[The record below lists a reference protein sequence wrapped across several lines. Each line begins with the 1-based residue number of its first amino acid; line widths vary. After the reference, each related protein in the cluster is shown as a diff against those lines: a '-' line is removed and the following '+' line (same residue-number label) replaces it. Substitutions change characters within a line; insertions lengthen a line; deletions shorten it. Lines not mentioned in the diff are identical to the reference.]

1 VRTASRRSKSSS
13 AARSPKV
20 PRLLFVL
27 TALSWCALSPHLSAA
42 ADIDDSRI
50 LRVEQWL
57 KAVLRHEP
65 GAGDDSVVLVGSWTS
80 GDLRT
85 FWVDGAVLAQLMRD
99 PKLSS
104 FRVQL
109 LDQRSSLRITYAPG
123 DLHRLK
129 VLACAAAGIV
139 TESPCLELKAS
150 AELDAELRRLADAAA
165 ESKIRGDKNYVLRRG
180 ALLHTDVATFSAD
193 LIEPLAPVTTA
204 DPQRILMKISDG
216 REIELGRGAMHW
228 EIARVLLD
236 SVAPAPDTMVRL
248 WYRATA
254 AWMQKRNYHDPVHL
268 TRARGAFPNDAD
280 ILFLSGCERE
290 EYARPDTQAAARAA
304 VLPSGITL
312 DIRSKREEL
321 GQAETFFRRALALKP
336 DVPEVRLRLGR
347 VLLLRGRYKEAAD
360 ELRLATT
367 SAGEDLL
374 RYYGTLFLGAAEEAL
389 GDDGAASAA
398 YAKGAQLYPA
408 AQSPRL
414 ALSALARRRGDR
426 PGALTEIRRVF
437 DLPASPPAR
446 DDPWW
451 TYHTAQAR
459 NADALLE
466 ELRQPFLEA
475 GR

>member
-1 VRTASRRSKSSS
+1 M
-13 AARSPKV
+13 
-20 PRLLFVL
+20 PRFLFVL

-42 ADIDDSRI
+42 ADIEDSRI

-57 KAVLRHEP
+57 KAVLHHEL
-65 GAGDDSVVLVGSWTS
+65 GAGDDSVVLVGSWPS
-80 GDLRT
+80 SDLRT
-85 FWVDGAVLAQLMRD
+85 FWVDGAVLAQLTRD

-109 LDQRSSLRITYAPG
+109 LDQRSSQRITYAPHH
-123 DLHRLK
+123 LRRLK

-139 TESPCLELKAS
+139 TESPCLELKAL
-150 AELDAELRRLADAAA
+150 ADLDAELRRLADAAA
-165 ESKIRGDKNYVLRRG
+165 ESRIRGDENYVLRRG
-180 ALLHTDVATFSAD
+180 ALLHSDAAMFSAD
-193 LIEPLAPVTTA
+193 LIEPLAPGTTA
-204 DPQRILMKISDG
+204 DPQRIVMNISDG
-216 REIELGRGAMHW
+216 RQIELGRGAMHW
-228 EIARVLLD
+228 EIARLLLD
-236 SVAPAPDTMVRL
+236 AVAPRPDTMVRL

-254 AWMQKRNYHDPVHL
+254 AWMQNRNYHDPVHL
-268 TRARGAFPNDAD
+268 TRARGVFPNDAD

-290 EYARPDTQAAARAA
+290 AYARPDTQAAARAA

-312 DIRSKREEL
+312 DIRSEREEL
-321 GQAETFFRRALALKP
+321 GQAEAFFRRALALKP
-336 DVPEVRLRLGR
+336 NVPETRLRLGR

-389 GDDGAASAA
+389 GDYGGASAA
-398 YAKGAQLYPA
+398 YAKGAELYPA

-437 DLPASPPAR
+437 DLPVSPPAR

>member
-1 VRTASRRSKSSS
+1 V
-13 AARSPKV
+13 V

-27 TALSWCALSPHLSAA
+27 TALAWCLLSPNLSAA
-42 ADIDDSRI
+42 ADLEDSRI

-57 KAVLRHEP
+57 KAVLDHEP
-65 GAGDDSVVLVGSWTS
+65 GAGDDSVVLVGSWPGS
-80 GDLRT
+80 DLRT
-85 FWVDGAVLAQLMRD
+85 FWVDAAVLAQLTRD
-99 PKLSS
+99 PKLSA

-109 LDQRSSLRITYAPG
+109 LDQRSSQRIAYAPHH
-123 DLHRLK
+123 LRRLK

-139 TESPCLELKAS
+139 TESPCLELKAL
-150 AELDAELRRLADAAA
+150 ADLDTELRRLADAAA
-165 ESKIRGDKNYVLRRG
+165 ASRIRGDGNYILRRG
-180 ALLHTDVATFSAD
+180 ALLHSDTAMFSAD
-193 LIEPLAPVTTA
+193 PIEPLAPGATA
-204 DPQRILMKISDG
+204 DPQRILMNISDG

-236 SVAPAPDTMVRL
+236 AVAPGPDTMVRR

-254 AWMQKRNYHDPVHL
+254 AWMQNRNYHDPVHL
-268 TRARGAFPNDAD
+268 TRARGVFPNDAD

-290 EYARPDTQAAARAA
+290 AYARPDIHAAARAA
-304 VLPSGITL
+304 VVPRGITL
-312 DIRSKREEL
+312 DVRSEREEL
-321 GQAETFFRRALALKP
+321 GQAEAFFRRALALNP
-336 DVPEVRLRLGR
+336 DAPETRLRLGR
-347 VLLLRGRYKEAAD
+347 VLLLRGRYKEAAN
-360 ELRLATT
+360 ELRLATA

-374 RYYGTLFLGAAEEAL
+374 RYYGTLFLGAAEEGL
-389 GDDGAASAA
+389 GDYGRATAA
-398 YAKGAQLYPA
+398 YAKGAELYPA

-426 PGALTEIRRVF
+426 RGAVTEIRRVF
-437 DLPASPPAR
+437 DLPVFPPAR

-459 NADALLE
+459 NADALLD

>member
-1 VRTASRRSKSSS
+1 M
-13 AARSPKV
+13 
-20 PRLLFVL
+20 PRLFVL
-27 TALSWCALSPHLSAA
+27 TVLSCCALCPHSAA
-42 ADIDDSRI
+42 AADPEDNRV

-57 KAVLRHEP
+57 KAVLKHEP
-65 GAGDDSVVLVGSWTS
+65 GVGDDSVVSVGSWPG
-80 GDLRT
+80 GDLRA
-85 FWVDGAVLAQLMRD
+85 FRVDGAVLAQLTRD

-109 LDQRSSLRITYAPG
+109 LDQRSSRRVTYAPHH
-123 DLHRLK
+123 LRRLK

-139 TESPCLELKAS
+139 TEPPCLDLKAS

-165 ESKIRGDKNYVLRRG
+165 ASRTRGDKDYVLRRG
-180 ALLHTDVATFSAD
+180 ALLHTDAAMFSAD
-193 LIEPLAPVTTA
+193 PIEPLAPDTS
-204 DPQRILMKISDG
+204 DGPQRILMNISDG

-236 SVAPAPDTMVRL
+236 AVGSDMMVRS

-254 AWMQKRNYHDPVHL
+254 AWMQNRNYYDPVHL
-268 TRARGAFPNDAD
+268 TRARGIFPNDAD

-304 VLPSGITL
+304 VLPGGLTL
-312 DIRSKREEL
+312 DIKSERAEL
-321 GQAETFFRRALALKP
+321 GLAEAFFRRALALKP
-336 DVPEVRLRLGR
+336 DTAETRLRLGR

-360 ELRLATT
+360 ELRLATR
-367 SAGEDLL
+367 SAEEDLL
-374 RYYGTLFLGAAEEAL
+374 RYYGALFLGAAEEAL
-389 GDDGAASAA
+389 QDYDGASAA
-398 YAKGAQLYPA
+398 FSRGAQLYPA
-408 AQSPRL
+408 AQTPRL

-426 PGALTEIRRVF
+426 LGAQAEIGRVF

-466 ELRQPFLEA
+466 ELRRPFLEA

>member
-1 VRTASRRSKSSS
+1 
-13 AARSPKV
+13 V

-27 TALSWCALSPHLSAA
+27 IALSWCAFPRHLSAA
-42 ADIDDSRI
+42 ADIEDGRI

-57 KAVLRHEP
+57 KAVFQHEP
-65 GAGDDSVVLVGSWTS
+65 GAGDDAVVLVGSWPS
-80 GDLRT
+80 VDLRT
-85 FWVDGAVLAQLMRD
+85 FWIDGAVLAQLTRD

-109 LDQRSSLRITYAPG
+109 LDQRSSHRLTYAPQH
-123 DLHRLK
+123 LRRLK

-139 TESPCLELKAS
+139 NESPCVELNAL
-150 AELDAELRRLADAAA
+150 AGLDTELRRLAEAAA
-165 ESKIRGDKNYVLRRG
+165 ASRSRGDKNYVLRRG
-180 ALLHTDVATFSAD
+180 ALLHTDTAMVSPG
-193 LIEPLAPVTTA
+193 LVEPLAPGTT
-204 DPQRILMKISDG
+204 DGPQPILMNISDG
-216 REIELGRGAMHW
+216 REIELGRGGIHW
-228 EIARVLLD
+228 EIARMLLD
-236 SVAPAPDTMVRL
+236 AVAPQPDTMVRL

-268 TRARGAFPNDAD
+268 TRARGVFPNDAD

-304 VLPSGITL
+304 VLPGGITL
-312 DIRSKREEL
+312 DIRSEREEL
-321 GQAETFFRRALALKP
+321 AQAEAFFRRALALKP

-374 RYYGTLFLGAAEEAL
+374 RYYGTLFLGAALEAL
-389 GDDGAASAA
+389 GDDGGASVA
-398 YAKGAQLYPA
+398 YTTGAELYPA

-437 DLPASPPAR
+437 DLPASAAAR

-466 ELRQPFLEA
+466 ELRQQFLEA

>member
-1 VRTASRRSKSSS
+1 M
-13 AARSPKV
+13 
-20 PRLLFVL
+20 PRLLLVL
-27 TALSWCALSPHLSAA
+27 TALLSSALSPHLSAA
-42 ADIDDSRI
+42 ADIDDRRI

-57 KAVLRHEP
+57 KAVLQHEP
-65 GAGDDSVVLVGSWTS
+65 GAGDDSVVLVGSWPS

-85 FWVDGAVLAQLMRD
+85 FWIDGAVLAQLTRD

-104 FRVQL
+104 FRIQL
-109 LDQRSSLRITYAPG
+109 LDQRSSQRITYAPEH
-123 DLHRLK
+123 LRRLK

-150 AELDAELRRLADAAA
+150 AGLDAELRRLAEAAA
-165 ESKIRGDKNYVLRRG
+165 ASRSRGDKNYVLRRG
-180 ALLHTDVATFSAD
+180 ALLHTDAAMFGARF
-193 LIEPLAPVTTA
+193 IEPLAPGPA
-204 DPQRILMKISDG
+204 AGAQPILMNISDG
-216 REIELGRGAMHW
+216 REIEVGRGAMHW

-236 SVAPAPDTMVRL
+236 AVAPGPDAMVRL

-254 AWMQKRNYHDPVHL
+254 AWMQKGNYHDPVHL
-268 TRARGAFPNDAD
+268 TRARGVFSNDAD

-312 DIRSKREEL
+312 DIRSEREEL
-321 GQAETFFRRALALKP
+321 AQAEAFFRRALALKP
-336 DVPEVRLRLGR
+336 DVPEARLRLGR

-367 SAGEDLL
+367 SAGENLL

-389 GDDGAASAA
+389 ADYGGASAA
-398 YAKGAQLYPA
+398 YTKAAQLYPA

-426 PGALTEIRRVF
+426 PGALTEIRHVF
-437 DLPASPPAR
+437 DLPASAAAR

-451 TYHTAQAR
+451 TYHTSQAR

-466 ELRQPFLEA
+466 ELRQPFVEA

>member
-1 VRTASRRSKSSS
+1 VR
-13 AARSPKV
+13 
-20 PRLLFVL
+20 RLLFVL
-27 TALSWCALSPHLSAA
+27 TVLSWCAFSPCLSAA
-42 ADIDDSRI
+42 ADVDDQRI

-57 KAVLRHEP
+57 KAVLQHEP
-65 GAGDDSVVLVGSWTS
+65 GAGDDAVVLVGSWPS

-85 FWVDGAVLAQLMRD
+85 FWIDGAVLAQLTRD
-99 PKLSS
+99 PTLSS

-109 LDQRSSLRITYAPG
+109 LDQRSSQRITYAPQH
-123 DLHRLK
+123 LRRLK

-150 AELDAELRRLADAAA
+150 AGLDAELRRLAEAADA
-165 ESKIRGDKNYVLRRG
+165 SRRRGDRNYVLRRG
-180 ALLHTDVATFSAD
+180 ALLHTDAAMFSAG
-193 LIEPLAPVTTA
+193 LIEPLAPGPVA
-204 DPQRILMKISDG
+204 DPQRILINISDG
-216 REIELGRGAMHW
+216 REIEVGRGAMHW

-236 SVAPAPDTMVRL
+236 AVAPGPDTMVRL

-254 AWMQKRNYHDPVHL
+254 AWMQRRNYHDPVHL
-268 TRARGAFPNDAD
+268 TRARGVFPNDAD

-290 EYARPDTQAAARAA
+290 DYARPDIQAAARAA
-304 VLPSGITL
+304 ALPHGITL
-312 DIRSKREEL
+312 DIRSEREEL
-321 GQAETFFRRALALKP
+321 AQAEAFFRRALALTP
-336 DVPEVRLRLGR
+336 GFPEARLRLGR
-347 VLLLRGRYKEAAD
+347 VLLLRGRYKEAAE
-360 ELRLATT
+360 ELRLATA

-389 GDDGAASAA
+389 GDDGGASAA

-437 DLPASPPAR
+437 ELPASPAAR

-451 TYHTAQAR
+451 TYHSAQAR

>member
-1 VRTASRRSKSSS
+1 M
-13 AARSPKV
+13 V
-20 PRLLFVL
+20 PRLFVL
-27 TALSWCALSPHLSAA
+27 TVLSWCALSPHPAAA
-42 ADIDDSRI
+42 ADPDDNRV

-57 KAVLRHEP
+57 KAVLKHEP
-65 GAGDDSVVLVGSWTS
+65 GAGDDSVVSVGSWPS
-80 GDLRT
+80 GDLRA
-85 FWVDGAVLAQLMRD
+85 FWVDGAVLAQLTRD

-104 FRVQL
+104 FRIQL
-109 LDQRSSLRITYAPG
+109 LDQRSSRRITYAPHH
-123 DLHRLK
+123 LRRLK

-139 TESPCLELKAS
+139 TEPPCLDLKAS
-150 AELDAELRRLADAAA
+150 AELDEELRRLADAAA
-165 ESKIRGDKNYVLRRG
+165 ESRTRGDKHYVLRRG
-180 ALLHTDVATFSAD
+180 ALLHTDAAMFSAD
-193 LIEPLAPVTTA
+193 PIETLAPHTS
-204 DPQRILMKISDG
+204 DEPQRILMNISDG

-236 SVAPAPDTMVRL
+236 AVGSDTMVRS

-254 AWMQKRNYHDPVHL
+254 AWMQNRNYHDPVHL
-268 TRARGAFPNDAD
+268 ARARGVFPNDTD

-304 VLPSGITL
+304 VLPGGLTL
-312 DIRSKREEL
+312 DIKSERAEL
-321 GQAETFFRRALALKP
+321 GLAEAFFRRALALKP
-336 DVPEVRLRLGR
+336 DTVEARLRLGR

-367 SAGEDLL
+367 SAEEDLL
-374 RYYGTLFLGAAEEAL
+374 RYYGALFLGAAEEAL
-389 GDDGAASAA
+389 EDYDGANAA
-398 YAKGAQLYPA
+398 YARGAQLYPA
-408 AQSPRL
+408 AQTPRL

-426 PGALTEIRRVF
+426 LGAQAEIRRVF

-466 ELRQPFLEA
+466 ELRRPFLEA

>member
-1 VRTASRRSKSSS
+1 V
-13 AARSPKV
+13 ARF
-20 PRLLFVL
+20 LLVL
-27 TALSWCALSPHLSAA
+27 TALSWCALSPTLSAA
-42 ADIDDSRI
+42 ADIDDLRI

-57 KAVLRHEP
+57 KAVLQHEP
-65 GAGDDSVVLVGSWTS
+65 GAGDDSVVLVGSWPS

-85 FWVDGAVLAQLMRD
+85 FWIDSAVLAQLTRD

-104 FRVQL
+104 FRIQL
-109 LDQRSSLRITYAPG
+109 LNQRSQRITYAPQH
-123 DLHRLK
+123 LRRLK

-150 AELDAELRRLADAAA
+150 SGLDPELRRLAEAAA
-165 ESKIRGDKNYVLRRG
+165 RSRSLGDTNYVLRRG
-180 ALLHTDVATFSAD
+180 ALLHTDAAMFSAG
-193 LIEPLAPVTTA
+193 LIEPLAPGTAA
-204 DPQRILMKISDG
+204 DPQPILMNISDG
-216 REIELGRGAMHW
+216 REIEVGRGAIHW

-236 SVAPAPDTMVRL
+236 AVAPAPDTMVRL

-268 TRARGAFPNDAD
+268 TRARGVFPNDAD
-280 ILFLSGCERE
+280 LLFLSGCERE

-304 VLPSGITL
+304 VLPNGITL
-312 DIRSKREEL
+312 DIRSEREEL
-321 GQAETFFRRALALKP
+321 VQAEAFFRRALALKP
-336 DVPEVRLRLGR
+336 ESPEARLRLGR
-347 VLLLRGRYKEAAD
+347 VLLLRGRYKEAAE
-360 ELRLATT
+360 ELRLATA

-374 RYYGTLFLGAAEEAL
+374 LYYGALFLGAVEEAL
-389 GDDGAASAA
+389 ANYGGASDA
-398 YAKGAQLYPA
+398 YSKGAQLYPA

-426 PGALTEIRRVF
+426 RGALTEIRRVF
-437 DLPASPPAR
+437 DLPTSAAAR